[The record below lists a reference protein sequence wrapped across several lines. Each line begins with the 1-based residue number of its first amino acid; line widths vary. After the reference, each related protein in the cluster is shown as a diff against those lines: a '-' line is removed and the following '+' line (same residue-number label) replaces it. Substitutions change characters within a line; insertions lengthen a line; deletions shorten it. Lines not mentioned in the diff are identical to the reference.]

1 MRMPEPKRPKKR
13 AVVVEINDIVLPG
26 YTNMYQTLFGG
37 KLMEMIDKAAAICAT
52 QYCHKSVV
60 TASVEAVDF
69 LVPIKLGYFVKLV
82 AKIVYVGKSSMMVR
96 VRVWG
101 EEPTHN
107 ISDHCC
113 TAFVNMIA
121 IDNTGKKV
129 AVPELAV
136 ESEQDIKDV
145 AEALEIHKSTIAR
158 RKKTR
163 KL

>member
-1 MRMPEPKRPKKR
+1 MPESNRPKKR

-26 YTNMYQTLFGG
+26 YTNMYNTLFGG

-52 QYCHKSVV
+52 RYSHKSVV

-69 LVPIKLGYFVKLV
+69 HVPIKLGYFVKLM
-82 AKIVYVGKSSMMVR
+82 AKVVYVGTSSMMIR

-101 EEPTHN
+101 EEPTED

-121 IDNTGKKV
+121 IDSTGKKV
-129 AVPELAV
+129 PVPELIM
-136 ESEQDIKDV
+136 ETEQDTKDI
-145 AEALEIHKSTIAR
+145 AEALEIHKNTLAR
-158 RKKTR
+158 RKKMR
-163 KL
+163 KM